1 MIYVCELLTEE
12 PEGGSAMI
20 PLPTFI
26 HLYQYLAELDCSGR
40 YSYIEEKLEPF
51 PCVCSDFKIPSLE
64 PSVEVKNRRAFF
76 LFFFSLV
83 EKENRSSNAFRC
95 KKEKKERKKKNIQ

>member
-1 MIYVCELLTEE
+1 MQNLFETMVYVCELLTEE

-40 YSYIEEKLEPF
+40 YSYMEEKVEPF
-51 PCVCSDFKIPSLE
+51 LPCVCDFKTPEPSLE
-64 PSVEVKNRRAFF
+64 SVEVFKNHP
-76 LFFFSLV
+76 FFSFFSPPS
-83 EKENRSSNAFRC
+83 NR
-95 KKEKKERKKKNIQ
+95 